1 MNQPPVRMTLVRHGE
16 TEYNAERRVQGSMDT
31 PLADTG
37 RRQARLLADAL
48 RTQQFDGLYC
58 SDLIRTRQ
66 TLAPYAEHIDQAVQ
80 YLPTLRERR
89 FGWFEGR
96 TLQEAGQSHPDRLA
110 RLEARDPSYDLHGG
124 ESLINFY
131 QRSVGA
137 LLDIARRHRPG
148 QHLLVVT
155 HGGVLDC
162 VQRWARGLALNAR
175 RDFDILNTSINR
187 VAVTNDRCA
196 IESWAQVDHL

>member
-1 MNQPPVRMTLVRHGE
+1 MSDTPILITLVRHGE
-16 TEYNAERRVQGSMDT
+16 TAFNKERRVQGSMDT
-31 PLADTG
+31 PLADSG
-37 RRQARLLADAL
+37 LAQAQSLVDAL
-48 RTQQFDGLYC
+48 QPMQFDGMYC
-58 SDLIRTRQ
+58 SDMTRTRQ
-66 TLAPYAEHIDQAVQ
+66 TVAPYAQTAEQSVN
-80 YLPTLRERR
+80 YLESLRERR

-96 TLQEAGQSHPDRLA
+96 TLDEAGQSHPDRLA
-110 RLEARDPSYDLHGG
+110 RLERRDPSYDLHGG

-137 LLDIARRHRPG
+137 LSEIARRHRPG

-175 RDFDILNTSINR
+175 RDFEILNTSINS
-187 VAVTNDRCA
+187 VAVTGDQCEIR
-196 IESWAQVDHL
+196 SWAQVGHL